1 MDKVL
6 GKSYLSPAKERLKV
20 AARGSKS
27 CPFRVQD
34 ADKETQEIALTA
46 SKRQETASQVRRRTC
61 LISFLIS
68 AVASAFAEIN

>member
-20 AARGSKS
+20 VARGSKS

-46 SKRQETASQVRRRTC
+46 SKRQ
-61 LISFLIS
+61 
-68 AVASAFAEIN
+68 